1 MLGWDF
7 EKGTTRTNSS
17 ENAQWNTT
25 NIGTGGV
32 LGDMEAFFAPVEA
45 QKRGSLHLHLL
56 GWLTN
61 VPGPK
66 QLQVMIKDAAFRER
80 LFAFLDRNVYQGFLD
95 KEDFGISND
104 TAPPRPDAPND
115 ERLCGCDRHA
125 AKARK
130 GTGIKTHVLSQRPPN
145 PDGPD
150 FLHLW
155 IDRCNSLAAKT
166 QTHKC
171 YGDPAERTGCW
182 TITDKD
188 NNPV

>member
-1 MLGWDF
+1 
-7 EKGTTRTNSS
+7 
-17 ENAQWNTT
+17 
-25 NIGTGGV
+25 
-32 LGDMEAFFAPVEA
+32 
-45 QKRGSLHLHLL
+45 
-56 GWLTN
+56 
-61 VPGPK
+61 
-66 QLQVMIKDAAFRER
+66 MIKDAAFRER

-95 KEDFGISND
+95 KEDFGIPND

-125 AKARK
+125 ARARK

-155 IDRCNSLAAKT
+155 IDRCNSLAAKP
-166 QTHKC
+166 QRHKC

-188 NNPV
+188 NNPVCKSGFDQDGNKPLVFATNITAEGELELRRSHPKINNFNPAMIAVLRCNMVLLAFRSPSALTF